1 MSVGDVI
8 RERGPLFLGSRLKR
22 LAERMQAD
30 VSHVAERAG
39 LAIQPSQYSL
49 LATLDRHGPLTIGE
63 LTLAMELSQPAI
75 TRMAAKLAE
84 MGLVAIDR
92 RHKDQRHKTVS
103 LTEQGKVDLERS
115 KLYVWPKVESAVTEM
130 LRGLHGP
137 LLDQVAAIEQM
148 LAEKPLDQRALAT
161 AKAEEGLTILEYS
174 DERAPTFRDINAQ
187 WIEALYQMEQ
197 ADREVLDHPRAQI
210 IDKGGDILFVAAQG
224 LCVIGTCALR
234 KTAADQYELTKM
246 GVLESARGRKAG
258 EFLLKAVIARA
269 ERLGA
274 KRLYLLSNSKSAAA
288 VHLYEKLGFAHDA
301 GIMAEFGARYER
313 SNVAMLY
320 HPPGCRESPKGL
332 SSRIAEHR
340 S

>member
-1 MSVGDVI
+1 MRVGDII

-22 LAERMQAD
+22 LAERMQAE
-30 VSHVAERAG
+30 VSQVAARAG

-63 LTLAMELSQPAI
+63 LTQAMELSQPAI
-75 TRMAAKLAE
+75 TRMAAKLAA

-103 LTEQGKVDLERS
+103 LTEQGKADLEHS
-115 KLYVWPKVESAVTEM
+115 KLYVWPKVEAAVTEI
-130 LRGLHGP
+130 LRGLDGP

-148 LAEKPLDQRALAT
+148 LAEKPLGERALAT
-161 AKAEEGLTILEYS
+161 AKAEAGLTILEYC
-174 DERAPTFRDINAQ
+174 DELAPTFRDINAE
-187 WIEALYQMEQ
+187 WIDAMYQMEQ
-197 ADREVLDHPRAQI
+197 ADREVLDNPRAQI
-210 IDKGGDILFVAAQG
+210 IDRGGDILFVEAEG
-224 LCVIGTCALR
+224 LGVVGTCALR
-234 KTAADQYELTKM
+234 KTGADQYELTKM
-246 GVLESARGRKAG
+246 GVLASARGRKAG

-274 KRLYLLSNSKSAAA
+274 KRLYLLSNRKSAAA
-288 VHLYEKLGFAHDA
+288 VHLYEKLGFAHDG

-320 HPPGCRESPKGL
+320 HPPGYRDPRVEDG
-332 SSRIAEHR
+332 
-340 S
+340 

>member
-1 MSVGDVI
+1 MSVGDII

-130 LRGLHGP
+130 LRGLNGP
-137 LLDQVAAIEQM
+137 LLDQVAALEQM
-148 LAEKPLDQRALAT
+148 LAEKPLDQRALAPV
-161 AKAEEGLTILEYS
+161 GLTILEYS
-174 DERAPTFRDINAQ
+174 DELAPVFRDINAQ
-187 WIEALYQMEQ
+187 WIEVMYQMEQ
-197 ADREVLDHPRAQI
+197 ADREVLDNPRAQI
-210 IDKGGDILFVAAQG
+210 IDKGGDILFVDAEG
-224 LCVIGTCALR
+224 LGVVGTCALR
-234 KTAADQYELTKM
+234 QTGADQYELTKM

-274 KRLYLLSNSKSAAA
+274 KRLYLLSNRKSAAA

-320 HPPGCRESPKGL
+320 HPPGYR
-332 SSRIAEHR
+332 AEDQP
-340 S
+340 